1 LAASSIFWCFE
12 ISEFCTRTEF
22 CISLL
27 SAPDRAAEPFA
38 AYSHATVRQ
47 PRVRVRAHTLDDGV
61 LSEWVFRRCEHVH
74 DENGTDKG

>member
-1 LAASSIFWCFE
+1 
-12 ISEFCTRTEF
+12 
-22 CISLL
+22 LL

-74 DENGTDKG
+74 DDNGTDKGIGRVRMTNDTGTNNDDNK